1 MANNKIAKVNGNKA
15 LTYISKTLDN
25 IKVIDT
31 ASKTIK
37 FLSYLKIAVEAAAAA
52 IVVYQLYSVIK
63 SEMK

>member
-37 FLSYLKIAVEAAAAA
+37 FLSYLKIAVGAAAAA